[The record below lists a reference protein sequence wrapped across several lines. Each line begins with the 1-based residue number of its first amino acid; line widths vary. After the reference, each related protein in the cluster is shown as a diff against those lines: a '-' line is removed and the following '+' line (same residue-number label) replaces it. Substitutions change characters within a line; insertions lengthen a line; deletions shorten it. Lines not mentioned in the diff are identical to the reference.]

1 MKIPF
6 GEACTFMYRPKT
18 SYEQYE
24 KNELNNL
31 LEQMYKVAIMS
42 GTLGATDPLPI
53 FNVSY
58 AIAVVMANTPNIA
71 LKNINEDILYLVV
84 GTCQY
89 THLRGANYN
98 GDVILCKWMA
108 YCILHL
114 QENMTEDL
122 NIYLDGFRQSLQET
136 LKYASGK
143 AKAAMAFAGR
153 FPDMIDTV
161 KERFHTDLY
170 PSAIEVDCLTDA
182 WWDRIVSKLSDE
194 DFLKM
199 LTFYRTKEEQHA
211 FLDWAMDRASESPDE
226 RTRRRA
232 LEMM

>member
-1 MKIPF
+1 
-6 GEACTFMYRPKT
+6 MYRPKT

-89 THLRGANYN
+89 R
-98 GDVILCKWMA
+98 
-108 YCILHL
+108 
-114 QENMTEDL
+114 
-122 NIYLDGFRQSLQET
+122 
-136 LKYASGK
+136 
-143 AKAAMAFAGR
+143 
-153 FPDMIDTV
+153 
-161 KERFHTDLY
+161 
-170 PSAIEVDCLTDA
+170 LT
-182 WWDRIVSKLSDE
+182 R
-194 DFLKM
+194 
-199 LTFYRTKEEQHA
+199 
-211 FLDWAMDRASESPDE
+211 
-226 RTRRRA
+226 
-232 LEMM
+232 

>member
-1 MKIPF
+1 MLNPPGLS
-6 GEACTFMYRPKT
+6 GEP
-18 SYEQYE
+18 
-24 KNELNNL
+24 
-31 LEQMYKVAIMS
+31 
-42 GTLGATDPLPI
+42 
-53 FNVSY
+53 
-58 AIAVVMANTPNIA
+58 
-71 LKNINEDILYLVV
+71 
-84 GTCQY
+84 QY

-143 AKAAMAFAGR
+143 PKAAMAFAGR

-182 WWDRIVSKLSDE
+182 WWDRIVSNLSDE